1 MAADIFM
8 SYSRREVGFVDDLT
22 HRLEKAGFNVW
33 LDYRRLIPGTP
44 WAGQIDKG
52 LKDAEVILLVV
63 SKDSIAS
70 QYVELEWRHV
80 LEEKHKRII
89 LAIFE
94 AVDLPPELEKYEW
107 VDFRGNYEAG
117 LKELIAQLNTPIKE
131 THPVPETGFKMPPI
145 VWVTAGLALLA
156 GFVSLFTFY
165 TVLIP
170 MVLVPLAWRVLRRDY
185 NYSQTQL
192 ALWTL
197 PVAYVVFMYLML
209 ETGIVTSQ
217 VQGQGLVQDVAQYFL
232 IAPLCCTPLIVIPL
246 ILLLRSAGM
255 QRWGKPEANRPKFAN
270 PYRPNNP
277 NPKPV
282 TFHIDHAP
290 QDRLIASHIAKG
302 LTKYG
307 HQPAA
312 DLATAQAVFVLISC
326 FKTDTDAN
334 PEKQTVLPVLVQTAQ
349 PSEKLSH
356 VQWIDF
362 RRGVRNLDAIAQLLP
377 EPAKML
383 SALGVR
389 PMSGAQVI
397 LPGIINAIV
406 NYLTIFIVVDFS
418 LFVTYIFELFVITG
432 AAFVGQVAV
441 YLFQYVLAMAA
452 ISGLSY
458 AAIRALTQRRGWL
471 AAWIPFGLNLIVLF
485 FLGMFQSTRSTA
497 IDVAH
502 GLVSDSQTLAVFGV
516 LPFGY
521 YMFVGIGLG
530 IAALFQLN
538 DLRRWFPSRAK

>member
-1 MAADIFM
+1 MAPNIFM

-22 HRLEKAGFNVW
+22 HRLEQAGFNVW
-33 LDYRRLIPGTP
+33 LDYRHLIPGTP
-44 WAGQIDKG
+44 WAGQIAKG

-63 SKDSIAS
+63 SKESIAS
-70 QYVELEWRHV
+70 KYVELEWRHV
-80 LEEKHKRII
+80 LDEKHKRII

-94 AVDLPPELEKYEW
+94 AVDLPQELEKYEW

-117 LKELIAQLNTPIKE
+117 LKELIGQLNSPIQE
-131 THPVPETGFKMPPI
+131 THPVPETGFKIPSI
-145 VWVTAGLALLA
+145 VWWTAGLALAA
-156 GFVSLFTFY
+156 GFVSLFAAY
-165 TVLIP
+165 TVLLP
-170 MVLVPLAWRVLRRDY
+170 LVLVPLAWRVFRRDY

-192 ALWTL
+192 ALWIL
-197 PVAYVVFMYLML
+197 PFAYVLFISLLLEIGTLRVDEGESLRGYLL
-209 ETGIVTSQ
+209 
-217 VQGQGLVQDVAQYFL
+217 FL
-232 IAPLCCTPLIVIPL
+232 PMCSSPFIALAL

-290 QDRLIASHIAKG
+290 QDRLIASHISKG

-312 DLATAQAVFVLISC
+312 DLASAQAVFVLVSC
-326 FKTDTDAN
+326 FKTDTAAN
-334 PEKQTVLPVLVQTAQ
+334 PETQTVLPILVQTAQ

-362 RRGVRNLDAIAQLLP
+362 RRGVRHLQAIAQLLP

-397 LPGIINAIV
+397 LPRVINAIV
-406 NYLTIFIVVDFS
+406 NFLTIFMVVDLS
-418 LFVTYIFELFVITG
+418 LFVTYLFELYIVAG
-432 AAFVGQVAV
+432 AAFIGQVAT

-452 ISGLSY
+452 IFGLSY

-485 FLGMFQSTRSTA
+485 SLAFFQSTRTTA

-502 GLVSDSQTLAVFGV
+502 GLTTDSQTLGTFAI
-516 LPFGY
+516 LPFAY
-521 YMFVGIGLG
+521 YVVVGIGLG
-530 IAALFQLN
+530 ITALFQLN
-538 DLRRWFPSRAK
+538 DLRRWFPARGK